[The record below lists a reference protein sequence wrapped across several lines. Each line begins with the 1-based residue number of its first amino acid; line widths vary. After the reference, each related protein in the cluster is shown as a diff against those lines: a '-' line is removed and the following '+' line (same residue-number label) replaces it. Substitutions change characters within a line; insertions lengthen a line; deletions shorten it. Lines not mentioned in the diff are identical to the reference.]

1 VTRALIVVDVQR
13 DFCQGGSLAVTGGA
27 EVARR
32 ITAFLAGG
40 HPRHDLVVAT
50 RYWHE
55 DPGAHFAPDGAEPDY
70 VYTWPRHC
78 VAGTPGAEYHPDLG
92 LLPDTVHV
100 KGEHAPAY
108 SGFEGHVAGSPTTLS
123 ARLQDAGVE
132 EVEVVGLADSHCV
145 KATSTDAAAAG
156 LPTTV
161 LTDLTAGVSPETTE
175 AAAAEITA
183 RGVRRRPSS
192 ADVGVGVG
200 VGVGVPEG
208 GARP

>member
-13 DFCQGGSLAVTGGA
+13 DFCEGGSLAVTGGA

-32 ITAFLAGG
+32 VTAFLAGG

-50 RYWHE
+50 RDWHE

-70 VYTWPRHC
+70 VDTWPRHG

-92 LLPDTVHV
+92 LPPDTVHVV

-108 SGFEGHVAGSPTTLS
+108 SGFEGHVAGSPTTL
-123 ARLQDAGVE
+123 AALLQDAGVE

-145 KATSTDAAAAG
+145 KATSIDAAAAG

-175 AAAAEITA
+175 AAIAEITA

-200 VGVGVPEG
+200 VPEG